1 MSKKLVFLTNI
12 LSHYQLS
19 LSREFIKILGDDYCF
34 IATECFHDDMLKYGV
49 PDLNQKDFVLRAY
62 DSKEA
67 YAEAMALAEDAECLI
82 FCGIPAYVDMSLRR
96 SQKGKITFEYSER
109 LFKHFGLKQILWIL
123 AARFS
128 PLRRHVLKRRLKR
141 SAPPQVVIYTYCVQ
155 EHLRQKITG
164 CAGTTK
170 AARTDEDIFRRQ
182 SIMTT

>member
-19 LSREFIKILGDDYCF
+19 LSNEFIKILGDDYCF
-34 IATECFHDDMLKYGV
+34 IATERFPEEMLAYGV
-49 PDLNQKDFVLRAY
+49 PDLNQKDFVLRTY

-67 YAEAMALAEDAECLI
+67 YAEAMALAEEAECLI

-109 LFKHFGLKQILWIL
+109 LFKHFGLKQLLWLL

-128 PLRRHVLKRRLKR
+128 PLKRHVLKRRLKR
-141 SAPPQVVIYTYCVQ
+141 NVHSPSSNLYLLCSGAFTPKDYLLCGYY
-155 EHLRQKITG
+155 KG
-164 CAGTTK
+164 CAY
-170 AARTDEDIFRRQ
+170 R
-182 SIMTT
+182 